1 MNLGGQAIFDAL
13 DAVKQVVHSRGA
25 SMFGRH
31 TMVSTI
37 AFVLVLDLALLWSL
51 VELAELDHMPAA
63 IIAFFVPMTLAYVL
77 EREWVFPG
85 TRRGVATGYLYFAI
99 NVGIGSLLMLAT
111 FWALMQFGGLHY
123 LIARVLA
130 SFVAGIAVFLLNGI
144 FNFKQL

>member
-1 MNLGGQAIFDAL
+1 LVAGESPNGEFRKAA
-13 DAVKQVVHSRGA
+13 AVNRGMR
-25 SMFGRH
+25 MFGRH
-31 TMVSTI
+31 TVASTI
-37 AFVLVLDLALLWSL
+37 AFALDLALLWSL
-51 VELAELDHMPAA
+51 VELIGMAHLPAA

-85 TRRGVATGYLYFAI
+85 TRRGVAKGYLYFAV

-123 LIARVLA
+123 LIARILA
-130 SFVAGIAVFLLNGI
+130 SFVAGIAVFLLNGV